1 MTAFDNQL
9 AKLIFK
15 NKMMD
20 EVHNI
25 SSSICGFQS
34 IHLPNAKNI
43 RANLKSFIPTP
54 DIEHKINEFLVNIK
68 NYKID
73 ISSPKSTFIKD
84 LVDFLANFP
93 CVQLHLPFPPD
104 IDGII
109 IDPTKAWEKVLS
121 LLKMPVQ
128 FLYMIEDFIFKSIA
142 DLINIDF
149 PFPEFLIGLDLAL
162 LKFNA
167 MLAKIPELLS
177 KMDDLLEC
185 LLNTF
190 IVDMNQ
196 VRAEVNACLNK
207 VILTTTGTIDYTTF
221 YNISDLSL
229 ENIKKIEYN
238 ARILFNDAQNEMA
251 KAKGIFE
258 ENPLIFNTKDL
269 IQVQGGI

>member
-1 MTAFDNQL
+1 
-9 AKLIFK
+9 
-15 NKMMD
+15 
-20 EVHNI
+20 
-25 SSSICGFQS
+25 
-34 IHLPNAKNI
+34 
-43 RANLKSFIPTP
+43 
-54 DIEHKINEFLVNIK
+54 
-68 NYKID
+68 
-73 ISSPKSTFIKD
+73 
-84 LVDFLANFP
+84 
-93 CVQLHLPFPPD
+93 
-104 IDGII
+104 
-109 IDPTKAWEKVLS
+109 
-121 LLKMPVQ
+121 
-128 FLYMIEDFIFKSIA
+128 MIEDFIFKSIA

-207 VILTTTGTIDYTTF
+207 VILTTTGIIDYTTF